1 MYHVTKI
8 VVSYNSYT
16 EMIIKRE
23 KELGELVTTDRVHI
37 CSFFSRPRMKT
48 TQLNVSNSV
57 RAEPIIIRVE
67 LNTVWCTV
75 IVANETG

>member
-23 KELGELVTTDRVHI
+23 KELGELVTTDKVHI
-37 CSFFSRPRMKT
+37 FSFFSRPRMKT

-75 IVANETG
+75 IVANGTG